1 MDRAAPA
8 EGEPASGP
16 GEAGWEEPPR
26 HHSATDAPVLRA
38 NGFEW
43 PLDWLLEMAREKRI
57 DLARLPVAELI
68 GAFAAALEAALA
80 CTGRRKPPPE
90 AGSNRHLRPAET
102 ATRGR

>member
-43 PLDWLLEMAREKRI
+43 PLDGLLEMARE
-57 DLARLPVAELI
+57 
-68 GAFAAALEAALA
+68 
-80 CTGRRKPPPE
+80 
-90 AGSNRHLRPAET
+90 
-102 ATRGR
+102 

>member
-1 MDRAAPA
+1 MNNAVPTT
-8 EGEPASGP
+8 GEPASCP
-16 GEAGWEEPPR
+16 GEPGWEELPR
-26 HHSATDAPVLRA
+26 HQAATDAPVLRA

-43 PLDWLLEMAREKRI
+43 ALDWLLEMAREKRI